1 MLNRPV
7 RFLAIRS
14 AFDVDS
20 DSAGK
25 ASLGED
31 IRNRGTS
38 NGLRRRERSH
48 HRRSGATSD
57 GPTSPAGTP
66 SPPALC
72 SQQRDNCNVNSLDK
86 SKAS

>member
-7 RFLAIRS
+7 RFMAIRS

-25 ASLGED
+25 AALGED
-31 IRNRGTS
+31 IHNRGSS

-48 HRRSGATSD
+48 HRLSGNL
-57 GPTSPAGTP
+57 GWPNVAGG
-66 SPPALC
+66 
-72 SQQRDNCNVNSLDK
+72 NSLTTGAML
-86 SKAS
+86 STTGQLQRQLAGQV